1 MAELNKVGRGRP
13 AWQPTDEQ
21 RANIKAMA
29 SYGIPH
35 PEIARVHGIS
45 ERTLE
50 RHCAEEL
57 ATGKT
62 VANTK
67 VGEFLYSAIMGDS
80 VKSDHARITAAIFW
94 AKTSMGW
101 KETTVVEHKDGDAEE
116 QSLRDS
122 IDSKFDRVAVTGTAN
137 GFSAEPEWARARV
150 TREDRNSS

>member
-1 MAELNKVGRGRP
+1 MESS
-13 AWQPTDEQ
+13 Q
-21 RANIKAMA
+21 
-29 SYGIPH
+29 
-35 PEIARVHGIS
+35 
-45 ERTLE
+45 RTLE

-62 VANTK
+62 VANAK